1 MNGLI
6 YVIFGSVTVCLL
18 VYLFFDR
25 SRLPNVF
32 SPNISIHNAFSRNTI
47 NAVQDKTGKLPD
59 HYRAWCYKK
68 IDEFNKLNIPL
79 SVIIVNQADLHAY
92 ADDASFKGY
101 KAVEIIVALQ
111 LLRGHRGSYY
121 IKPNVLV
128 HVAKDLDQ
136 VVTKDMLQDFLSVT
150 INKSGSEWPYGLQ
163 LFLQK
168 LYYYIQNPVSNAYTD
183 IVFKVDPIIV
193 TAVWMIGIGVLLLVL
208 SSVFPRF
215 L

>member
-1 MNGLI
+1 ML
-6 YVIFGSVTVCLL
+6 
-18 VYLFFDR
+18 
-25 SRLPNVF
+25 NVF

-59 HYRAWCYKK
+59 HYRVWCYKK
-68 IDEFNKLNIPL
+68 IDEFNKLDIPL
-79 SVIIVNQADLHAY
+79 SVVIVNQADLNAY
-92 ADDASFKGY
+92 ADAVSFKGY
-101 KAVEIIVALQ
+101 KAIEIIVGLQ
-111 LLRGHRGSYY
+111 LVKKGRGYY
-121 IKPNVLV
+121 TEPNVLV
-128 HVAKDLDQ
+128 HVGKDLDQ

-168 LYYYIQNPVSNAYTD
+168 LYCYIQNVESNAYTD

>member
-25 SRLPNVF
+25 FRLPNVF

-47 NAVQDKTGKLPD
+47 NSVQDKTGKLPD

-92 ADDASFKGY
+92 ADAASFKGY
-101 KAVEIIVALQ
+101 KAIEIIVGLQ
-111 LLRGHRGSYY
+111 LVKKGRGYY
-121 IKPNVLV
+121 TEPNVLV
-128 HVAKDLDQ
+128 HVGKDLDQ

-168 LYYYIQNPVSNAYTD
+168 LYCYIQNVESNAYTD